1 MAFLQGLPPGDLA
14 LLVAI
19 LAAAGLLAGLTGG
32 MLGIGGGIV
41 MVPVFYEILR
51 AADVSSDVAMHVAVG
66 TSLAAIVFNSLRS
79 ASAHARRGALDWD
92 ILKRYGPAVFGG
104 AILGAILAAFIG
116 GEGLKAFF
124 GLVATLFA
132 IYIAAAPL
140 HWVLAPQIPNHPAS
154 YLMAAMLGVVSALMG
169 IGGGTFGVT
178 AMTLCGVAIH
188 RAVATGAGLGVLIG
202 APAAL
207 GFVLLGLSR
216 PDLPPMSIGY
226 VSWGALLILAPASI
240 LAAPWGARIA
250 HALPARGLRIVF
262 GIFLAASG
270 LRMLL
275 G

>member
-1 MAFLQGLPPGDLA
+1 VEFLSALPPGDLA
-14 LLVAI
+14 LLIVI

-41 MVPVFYEILR
+41 MVPVFYEILHQ
-51 AADVSSDVAMHVAVG
+51 AGVSQDAAMHVAVG
-66 TSLAAIVFNSLRS
+66 TSLSTIVFNSLRS
-79 ASAHARRGALDWD
+79 AAAHSKRGALDWG
-92 ILKRYGPAVFGG
+92 LLRRFGPAVFMG
-104 AILGAILAAFIG
+104 AILGAVLAAFIG
-116 GEGLKAFF
+116 GAGLKAFF
-124 GLVATLFA
+124 GIVATIFA
-132 IYIAAAPL
+132 FYIAFAPL
-140 HWVLAPQIPNHPAS
+140 NWVLSPQIPNHPLS
-154 YLMAAMLGVVSALMG
+154 HLGAAILGCVSALMG

-207 GFVLLGLSR
+207 GFMLLGLSQ
-216 PDLPPMSIGY
+216 PNLPPLSIGY
-226 VSWGALLILAPASI
+226 VSWGALLILAPTSI
-240 LAAPWGARIA
+240 LAAPLGARIA
-250 HALPARGLRIVF
+250 HALPVRTLRVVF

>member
-1 MAFLQGLPPGDLA
+1 MEFLSALPPGDLA
-14 LLVAI
+14 LLIVI

-41 MVPVFYEILR
+41 MVPVFYEILHQ
-51 AADVSSDVAMHVAVG
+51 AGVSQDAAMHVAVG
-66 TSLAAIVFNSLRS
+66 TSLSTIVFNSLRS
-79 ASAHARRGALDWD
+79 AAAHSKRGALDWG
-92 ILKRYGPAVFGG
+92 LLRRFGPAVFMG
-104 AILGAILAAFIG
+104 AILGAVLAAFIG
-116 GEGLKAFF
+116 GAGLKAFF
-124 GLVATLFA
+124 GIVATIFA
-132 IYIAAAPL
+132 FYIAFAPL
-140 HWVLAPQIPNHPAS
+140 NWVLSPQIPNHPLS
-154 YLMAAMLGVVSALMG
+154 HLGAAILGCVSALMG

-207 GFVLLGLSR
+207 GFMLLGLSQ
-216 PDLPPMSIGY
+216 PNLPPLSIGY
-226 VSWGALLILAPASI
+226 VSWGALLILAPTSI
-240 LAAPWGARIA
+240 LAAPLGARIA
-250 HALPARGLRIVF
+250 HALPVRTLRVVF

>member
-1 MAFLQGLPPGDLA
+1 MEFLGTLSVGEIA
-14 LLVAI
+14 LL
-19 LAAAGLLAGLTGG
+19 LAVLGAAGLLAGLTGG

-41 MVPVFYEILR
+41 MVPVFYEILHQ
-51 AADVSSDVAMHVAVG
+51 AGVGQDVAMHTAVG
-66 TSLAAIVFNSLRS
+66 TSLAAIVFNSWRS
-79 ASAHARRGALDWD
+79 ASAHARRGALDWT
-92 ILKRYGPAVFGG
+92 ILKRYGPAVFVG
-104 AILGAILAAFIG
+104 AVVGAVLAAFIG

-124 GLVATLFA
+124 GVIATLFA
-132 IYIAAAPL
+132 VYIAFAPQR
-140 HWVLAPQIPNHPAS
+140 WVLAPEIPDSPLSHVC
-154 YLMAAMLGVVSALMG
+154 AALGTVSALMG

-188 RAVATGAGLGVLIG
+188 RAVATGSGLGVLIG

-207 GFVLLGLSR
+207 GFLLLGLGR

-240 LAAPWGARIA
+240 IAAPWGARIA
-250 HALPARGLRIVF
+250 HALPVRALRVIFGL
-262 GIFLAASG
+262 FLAASG